1 MIYHLTLI
9 CLGGHD
15 FMFGDISFNIVWVGS
30 GGCWVS
36 GRCFSACWSVGVA
49 VAWAFSGFGAY
60 YMHQIMIFI
69 WVIYHLT

>member
-1 MIYHLTLI
+1 MMNNCYVIYHLTILGW
-9 CLGGHD
+9 GGHGV
-15 FMFGDISFNIVWVGS
+15 MLGDISFNIVWVGS

-60 YMHQIMIFI
+60 YMHQIMIFN
-69 WVIYHLT
+69 Y